1 MEKIG
6 EATFTITLP
15 FPVGSQ
21 IKYRYA
27 RQDSFIAEEHTAEK
41 QPVRYRMYRV
51 DGPGVVKDII
61 SAWSDTDYVGSTGR
75 IMGRV
80 TNAEDGTPIPNLLA
94 MAGGKQVVTSSTG
107 DYLIEGLPPGL
118 HNLVLYAFD
127 GTYRTYQ
134 QGALVAADSTTPA
147 DVVLTPAP
155 LVKLIFSVSVPDNTL
170 PAVPIRMAGNLEQL
184 GNTFADLAG
193 GINTV
198 ASRMPALTPLP
209 DGTYALEIELPAGA
223 FIEYK
228 YTLGDGFWNTEY
240 TPQGSFRVRTM
251 NVPESDTVIQ
261 DTIDNWG
268 QDFNAGPILFDLSAP
283 ETTPGF
289 DYVSIQFSPFGWTE
303 PIPMWKLEENH
314 WVYMLF
320 SPLIEMDEFNYRY
333 CRNDQ
338 CGRADDLLTP
348 GYTHAGRS
356 LEISAGEET
365 LTVQDTIDSWYWLEQ
380 IESANQALPQDVP
393 PRTGEFITGLELQT
407 YYHPTLTPRLPVTFK
422 EIESLQAGWIFLTPT
437 WTFTQQYPP
446 VLGAVYG
453 KDHSWNDLSF
463 SAETARSFGLQVAY
477 QPQAN
482 FPLNLDEWWSSST
495 RDYPWWQVWF
505 ERYSHFILS
514 FADKAQM
521 DGAQALVLGG
531 DWISPALPGGILS
544 DGTPSGVPADAERR
558 WRELIAEVRERFE
571 GQLFWALPAD
581 NERIQPPPF
590 IEELDHVYLLWSFPL
605 TGSAEY
611 SQEQLVNNAGNYLDD
626 EVFLLDISLEMPITI
641 AASYPSAKGG
651 LQGCVSELDEIGSQ
665 TCLDPLLLEPP
676 HPDNTDVMHDFQGQ
690 ASAYAALMQ
699 AINARDWIDGF
710 VSRGFYTPARLHDK
724 SNSIY
729 GKPAAEIL
737 SGWYAQWLPAA
748 AEE

>member
-1 MEKIG
+1 MRHGREFEAWDRLAFATAYAASFAGVKKVKIENYHKFLAEQKKSSTVETYKMLLTHPVVLMMVAIEFCSG
-6 EATFTITLP
+6 VLRNGIMHWGTI
-15 FPVGSQ
+15 FS
-21 IKYRYA
+21 
-27 RQDSFIAEEHTAEK
+27 
-41 QPVRYRMYRV
+41 
-51 DGPGVVKDII
+51 KDIGVNK
-61 SAWSDTDYVGSTGR
+61 TDIFFSNCFKKE
-75 IMGRV
+75 MV
-80 TNAEDGTPIPNLLA
+80 T
-94 MAGGKQVVTSSTG
+94 
-107 DYLIEGLPPGL
+107 
-118 HNLVLYAFD
+118 
-127 GTYRTYQ
+127 R
-134 QGALVAADSTTPA
+134 
-147 DVVLTPAP
+147 AP
-155 LVKLIFSVSVPDNTL
+155 LKVIETL
-170 PAVPIRMAGNLEQL
+170 FVQGTDIR
-184 GNTFADLAG
+184 D
-193 GINTV
+193 I
-198 ASRMPALTPLP
+198 
-209 DGTYALEIELPAGA
+209 
-223 FIEYK
+223 
-228 YTLGDGFWNTEY
+228 
-240 TPQGSFRVRTM
+240 
-251 NVPESDTVIQ
+251 
-261 DTIDNWG
+261 
-268 QDFNAGPILFDLSAP
+268 
-283 ETTPGF
+283 
-289 DYVSIQFSPFGWTE
+289 
-303 PIPMWKLEENH
+303 
-314 WVYMLF
+314 
-320 SPLIEMDEFNYRY
+320 
-333 CRNDQ
+333 
-338 CGRADDLLTP
+338 
-348 GYTHAGRS
+348 
-356 LEISAGEET
+356 EISH
-365 LTVQDTIDSWYWLEQ
+365 LYLQWYWLEQ

-393 PRTGEFITGLELQT
+393 PRTGEFITGIELQT

-422 EIESLQAGWIFLTPT
+422 EIESLQAGWVFLTPT

-446 VLGAVYG
+446 VLGGVSG
-453 KDHSWNDLSF
+453 KDQSWNDLSF

-514 FADKAQM
+514 FADKAQL

-558 WRELIAEVRERFE
+558 WRELIAGVRERFE

-581 NERIQPPPF
+581 IERIQPPPF
-590 IEELDHVYLLWSFPL
+590 IEELDHVYLLWSLPL

-611 SQEQLVNNAGNYLDD
+611 SQEQLVKTAGNYLDD

-676 HPDNTDVMHDFQGQ
+676 HPDNTDMMHDFQGQ

-710 VSRGFYTPARLHDK
+710 VSRGFYTPARLQDK